1 MSTATRTF
9 QLPSSDPYDR
19 TLHAC
24 TVSAADADLM
34 ALYKWRTD
42 SVSGRVVAGSDRALV
57 QLAWLVCARQH
68 GPRPGRDVVDHH
80 DGVVGNN
87 TRANLFYCSASAN
100 NMSSVRRPGVSGFRG
115 VWREQKR
122 GRTVFR
128 ARLKFGRQTRPLNCG
143 TWATAS
149 DAARAYDAR
158 LRQLIDE
165 LAGTPAGAQPQRRAR
180 YNMPVGPTE
189 RATARGGGEPAR

>member
-1 MSTATRTF
+1 MSTATMTY
-9 QLPSSDPYDR
+9 QLPASDPYDR
-19 TLHAC
+19 TLRAC
-24 TVSAADADLM
+24 TVSAADADLI
-34 ALYKWRTD
+34 ALYKWRVD
-42 SVSGRVVAGSDRALV
+42 SVSGRVVAGSDRTLV

-68 GPRPGRDVVDHH
+68 GPRPGREVVDHH

-87 TRANLFYCSASAN
+87 TRANLHYCSASAN
-100 NMSSVRRPGVSGFRG
+100 NMNSVRRPGVSGFRG

-143 TWATAS
+143 TWSTAS

-165 LAGTPAGAQPQRRAR
+165 LHGTPAGLQLQRCAR
-180 YNMPVGPTE
+180 FNLPVCPSE
-189 RATARGGGEPAR
+189 RSAA